1 MLNLEAVMLSLGAGD
16 TVPSTSNLISYI
28 LLFVIIGAFFA
39 VFRVIV
45 APRKGS
51 KALEAPPLSPQ
62 ISAAPAPAALIGT
75 ELIAAAVAAAH
86 SYLKIK
92 RIVAAA
98 AAAHSYLKIK
108 RALIGTELIAAAVA
122 AAHSY
127 LKMKETAYSSQP
139 QAPKL
144 LQSAWVLSERM
155 NPSFGEDPYF
165 REKKALR

>member
-1 MLNLEAVMLSLGAGD
+1 MLNLEAVMLSLAAAD

-28 LLFVIIGAFFA
+28 LLFLIIGAFFA

-51 KALEAPPLSPQ
+51 KALEAPAPPSPQ
-62 ISAAPAPAALIGT
+62 ISAAPAPATLIST

-92 RIVAAA
+92 RIAAAA
-98 AAAHSYLKIK
+98 AAAHSYLK
-108 RALIGTELIAAAVA
+108 T
-122 AAHSY
+122 
-127 LKMKETAYSSQP
+127 KETIYSSQP

>member
-1 MLNLEAVMLSLGAGD
+1 MLNLEAVMLSLAAAD

-28 LLFVIIGAFFA
+28 LLFLIIGAFFA
-39 VFRVIV
+39 VFRVIA
-45 APRKGS
+45 APRKGQ
-51 KALEAPPLSPQ
+51 KGLEAPAPPSPQ
-62 ISAAPAPAALIGT
+62 ISAAPVPATLISS

-92 RIVAAA
+92 
-98 AAAHSYLKIK
+98 K
-108 RALIGTELIAAAVA
+108 IAAATA

-127 LKMKETAYSSQP
+127 LKMKGTAYSSQP

-144 LQSAWVLSERM
+144 FQSAWVLSERM

-165 REKKALR
+165 REKKVLR

>member
-1 MLNLEAVMLSLGAGD
+1 MLNLEAVMLSLVAAD
-16 TVPSTSNLISYI
+16 TLPSTSNLISYI
-28 LLFVIIGAFFA
+28 LLFLIIGAFFA

-45 APRKGS
+45 APRKGQ
-51 KALEAPPLSPQ
+51 KALEAPASPSPQ
-62 ISAAPAPAALIGT
+62 ISAAPAPAALIST

-86 SYLKIK
+86 SYLKTKKI
-92 RIVAAA
+92 AAA
-98 AAAHSYLKIK
+98 AAA
-108 RALIGTELIAAAVA
+108 T
-122 AAHSY
+122 HSY
-127 LKMKETAYSSQP
+127 LKMKGTAYPSQP

>member
-1 MLNLEAVMLSLGAGD
+1 MLNLEAVMLSLAAAD
-16 TVPSTSNLISYI
+16 AVPSTSNLISYI
-28 LLFVIIGAFFA
+28 LLFLIIGAFFA

-45 APRKGS
+45 APRKGQ
-51 KALEAPPLSPQ
+51 KALEAPAPSPPQ
-62 ISAAPAPAALIGT
+62 ISAAPAPAALIST

-92 RIVAAA
+92 KIAAAA
-98 AAAHSYLKIK
+98 AAAHSYLK
-108 RALIGTELIAAAVA
+108 
-122 AAHSY
+122 
-127 LKMKETAYSSQP
+127 MKGTAYPSQP